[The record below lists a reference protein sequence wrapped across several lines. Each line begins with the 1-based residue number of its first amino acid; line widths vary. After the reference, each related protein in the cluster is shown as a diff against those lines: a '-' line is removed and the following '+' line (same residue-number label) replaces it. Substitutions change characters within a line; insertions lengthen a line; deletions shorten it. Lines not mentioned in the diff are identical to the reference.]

1 MEHLKTGLAE
11 KDKKPKAGKG
21 SPSSS
26 QDVKAKGPAQKDKN
40 PRPGKVNHSFFQDL
54 KEKAQGLYKDSNSKD
69 GNADRP
75 LFLRK
80 PSLFKPNA
88 NLQKGGHP
96 VYNLI
101 LTRSHTDGQYKK
113 YSFGHADLR
122 KQKKVIMMVG
132 ETGSGKTTLIN
143 FLVNY
148 ILGVKSEDEYRYILI
163 DEKLNQ
169 SQAHS
174 QTSDV
179 TIYQLNHMVGFR
191 VSYSL
196 AIIDTL
202 GFGDTRGM
210 EQDKL
215 TMEKLK
221 ECFSSMWGINHINGI
236 YFVVKASTNRL
247 TISQTYVFNS
257 VLSLFGRDIK
267 DNIQICATFADAKK
281 PKVLQALIEAN
292 VLFVGKSSGTPVC
305 YKFNNNSLYAN
316 SDDDDD
322 DEEDTSEA
330 FQKCWN
336 KGFKSAEKMFDALE
350 NLDSKSLML
359 TKEVLME
366 RAQLEITMEGLSI
379 KIQQAALKE
388 IEMARCE
395 QVLRQHDKE
404 IQDNENFEYDQW
416 VTIKMKIAAD
426 KNAINC
432 RECEDTCHYPC
443 RVAID
448 RMVGLCRVF
457 TMNKICRLCEHNV
470 SSHFTE
476 KQKWEHVEEKVK
488 KKYVDLKHKYQ
499 KACKERLTTEM
510 VLENL
515 LRESNEVEAEKM
527 ILIER
532 AAQCLHRLETIALN
546 PNPLSTL
553 DYINLLIST
562 EKCDGKP
569 GFHERIESLEKAK
582 AKIKHLSN
590 HL

>member
-1 MEHLKTGLAE
+1 MERFLHKGKKGLAE
-11 KDKKPKAGKG
+11 KDKNPRAGKG
-21 SPSSS
+21 I
-26 QDVKAKGPAQKDKN
+26 N
-40 PRPGKVNHSFFQDL
+40 WMFQDW
-54 KEKAQGLYKDSNSKD
+54 KEKAQEVFEASNSKD
-69 GNADRP
+69 ENAGKP
-75 LFLRK
+75 LFLRE
-80 PSLFKPNA
+80 PSLFNQNH
-88 NLQKGGHP
+88 NLERGGYS
-96 VYNLI
+96 VYNLA
-101 LTRSHTDGQYKK
+101 LTRAHTDGHYKK
-113 YSFGHADLR
+113 YSFGPANVSKH
-122 KQKKVIMMVG
+122 KKVIMMVG

-148 ILGVKSEDEYRYILI
+148 ILGVKSGDGYRYILI
-163 DEKLNQ
+163 DEKINQ

-179 TIYQLNHMVGFR
+179 TIYQLNYMSGFS

-196 AIIDTL
+196 DIIDTP

-210 EQDKL
+210 GQDKL

-221 ECFSSMWGINHINGI
+221 KCFTSKWGINHINGI

-247 TISQTYVFNS
+247 TISEKYVFDS

-267 DNIQICATFADAKK
+267 DNIQICATFADFGK
-281 PKVLQALIEAN
+281 PKALHALNEAG
-292 VLFVGKSSGTPVC
+292 VPLVRKFSGTPVC
-305 YKFNNNSLYAN
+305 FKFNNNFLYAN
-316 SDDDDD
+316 DFADD

-330 FQKCWN
+330 FQKCWQD
-336 KGFKSAEKMFDALE
+336 GFKSAEKMFDALD
-350 NLDSKSLML
+350 NLDSKSLVL

-366 RAQLEITMEGLSI
+366 RNQLEITMEGLYS

-388 IEMARCE
+388 TEMTRCE
-395 QVLRQHDKE
+395 QVLRRHDKE

-443 RVAID
+443 RIAID
-448 RMVGLCRVF
+448 YMVGLCEVF
-457 TMNKICRLCEHNV
+457 THKNVCRLCKHKV

-476 KQKWEHVEEKVK
+476 KQKWEHVVRKAK
-488 KKYVDLKHKYQ
+488 KPYVDLKHKYEE
-499 KACKERLTTEM
+499 ACKERLTTEM

-515 LRESNEVEAEKM
+515 LMEIVEVEEEEMK
-527 ILIER
+527 LIER
-532 AAQCLHRLETIALN
+532 AAQCLHRLEAIALK

-553 DYINLLIST
+553 DYIDLLIST
-562 EKCDGKP
+562 EKCDVKP

-582 AKIKHLSN
+582 AKIKRLSIHL
-590 HL
+590 